1 MLHSAVSARFVP
13 LATNQAQMPSGV
25 DRSTPNP
32 SGARGVECLRAIGDS
47 GFDRPSD
54 THGAGGI
61 HESYVERYRQSA
73 VH

>member
-1 MLHSAVSARFVP
+1 
-13 LATNQAQMPSGV
+13 MPSGV

-54 THGAGGI
+54 THGACGI